1 MRCLHTTGW
10 INFRMR
16 AMLVSFFCH
25 HLYQDWRAGTYHLA
39 RLFLD
44 YEPGIHYPQFQMQA
58 GTTGVNTVRMYNP
71 VKQSLDHDP
80 EGAFIKTW
88 VPELRSVPIEHI
100 HAPQLMSAEEQT
112 ACGLIIGTDYPAPI
126 IELESAARHAREAI
140 WGHRKK
146 DEVKAEGKRIVA
158 THARKRAAVK
168 KKTSGEQLSLL

>member
-1 MRCLHTTGW
+1 
-10 INFRMR
+10 
-16 AMLVSFFCH
+16 MLVSFFCH